1 VIDEPVIEGQ
11 GSPPTDV
18 KVPNWRVGPAR
29 LWYDQIGLSTDA
41 ATYDYGFKLKSSQT
55 LQTQVS
61 KEPAVE
67 DDELTGNKSLP
78 VNLIRWEDEII
89 YDSNVLRDKLDLN
102 TPKIRYCGWVPTTT
116 YRSLAT
122 FQKSVFGRS
131 FTVFPRRSL
140 SIGFQEKMSTIWRMA
155 TVRVLL
161 VSVSLRSMPICR

>member
-1 VIDEPVIEGQ
+1 MHSAGGKEDSPSVQTIFLSRLPPVINEPISDGQ
-11 GSPPTDV
+11 DSPPADV

-29 LWYDQIGLSTDA
+29 LWYDQIGLSSDA
-41 ATYDYGFKLKSSQT
+41 ATYDYGFKLKPSQS
-55 LQTQVS
+55 LQTQLS
-61 KEPAVE
+61 KEPGIE
-67 DDELTGNKSLP
+67 EDELTGNKSLP

-131 FTVFPRRSL
+131 FTEV
-140 SIGFQEKMSTIWRMA
+140 
-155 TVRVLL
+155 
-161 VSVSLRSMPICR
+161 